1 MRRNPFDELEEMFD
15 RMSRQ
20 LDTGDLGEF
29 RSVPVDMQD
38 RGDEYTVVADLPGY
52 AVEDMDLTF
61 ADGDLRIDA
70 AREERSEETHED
82 TGSYVHRERSESVSR
97 TVRVPE
103 PVVEDEI
110 TASYNNGTLTV
121 TLPKVTGSVEGHSI
135 DID

>member
-1 MRRNPFDELEEMFD
+1 MRRNPFDELEDMFD

-20 LDTGDLGEF
+20 LDTGDLPEF

-38 RGDEYTVVADLPGY
+38 HGDEYTVVADLPGFG
-52 AVEDMDLTF
+52 VEDIDLTF

-70 AREERSEETHED
+70 AREESSEEADDEAGT
-82 TGSYVHRERSESVSR
+82 YVHRERSESVSR
-97 TVRVPE
+97 TVRVPD

-121 TLPKVTGSVEGHSI
+121 TLPKQSESVEGHNI
-135 DID
+135 DIN